1 MTGILGSRSTCEAY
15 DCKNKARYLVNARY
29 VEAQSGVCGVHL
41 ASYVAELG
49 TYRGAKRRG
58 SDHGVMIYPIRRD

>member
-1 MTGILGSRSTCEAY
+1 MAGILGSRSSCEAFE
-15 DCKNKARYLVNARY
+15 CKNQARWLVNARY

-41 ASYVAELG
+41 ASYVAELS

-58 SDHGVMIYPIRRD
+58 NDYGVRVYPIRKD